1 MAKCIEFNSF
11 NTYFKYILLTILF
24 RYFNTCLLGYN
35 HNDSFEPVNL
45 NKFIYDRTGNEIKI
59 DLTHFKII
67 EFFFNFVGIFI
78 FSIISRF
85 LELYYLG
92 SKIKKFFQI
101 NEPILLS
108 TRKISQFNIAIL
120 NIESVKGNNFLYKFK
135 NYLVNN
141 SSAFIYIII
150 SFIWVVQ
157 EILMLMF
164 SVFLKDID
172 YWFFEILIVTIIFSN
187 KF

>member
-67 EFFFNFVGIFI
+67 EFFL
-78 FSIISRF
+78 ISLEF
-85 LELYYLG
+85 L
-92 SKIKKFFQI
+92 FF
-101 NEPILLS
+101 LL
-108 TRKISQFNIAIL
+108 
-120 NIESVKGNNFLYKFK
+120 
-135 NYLVNN
+135 LVD
-141 SSAFIYIII
+141 F
-150 SFIWVVQ
+150 
-157 EILMLMF
+157 
-164 SVFLKDID
+164 
-172 YWFFEILIVTIIFSN
+172 
-187 KF
+187 